1 MPLKASDLPSNA
13 KKEILNQIRNQ
24 VGSDQYEQFVN
35 KFGEDVLVD
44 QVLEKIPSK
53 TSPTRTT
60 KTNIIRTRIKEI
72 GRVGGLVM
80 GFIYGLIV
88 GGIFLGAS
96 WLLNTSLNV
105 PFGHSLAALTNGA
118 ILTVPISFIL
128 AWYKT
133 KELKSIDFRMVLIYY
148 ALGSL
153 LGGIIGAGRW
163 IYHIEDAAMAIIG
176 PIWDNVFYSCYL
188 PLFCVGSIISIIVW
202 MVSGRYYGDGDDVFW
217 PIIIFIFSL
226 LAVISLIAI
235 LADAPLWGVFVPM
248 INQNAVIVTLSF
260 TAILGGL
267 LGVIWPPKLL
277 GNE

>member
-1 MPLKASDLPSNA
+1 
-13 KKEILNQIRNQ
+13 
-24 VGSDQYEQFVN
+24 
-35 KFGEDVLVD
+35 
-44 QVLEKIPSK
+44 
-53 TSPTRTT
+53 
-60 KTNIIRTRIKEI
+60 
-72 GRVGGLVM
+72 
-80 GFIYGLIV
+80 
-88 GGIFLGAS
+88 
-96 WLLNTSLNV
+96 
-105 PFGHSLAALTNGA
+105 
-118 ILTVPISFIL
+118 
-128 AWYKT
+128 
-133 KELKSIDFRMVLIYY
+133 
-148 ALGSL
+148 
-153 LGGIIGAGRW
+153 
-163 IYHIEDAAMAIIG
+163 MAIIG

-277 GNE
+277 ENG